1 MPPKA
6 PKLRAEP
13 LKFDQL
19 NISTFT
25 ASQVLYTQN

>member
-6 PKLRAEP
+6 PKLSAEN

-19 NISTFT
+19 DISTFT
-25 ASQVLYTQN
+25 ASQVLYVQN